1 VAARVPADRTH
12 LSIHRSPSSPSLS
25 GLGAV
30 APELVYAD
38 FAGVGRDWMSPDG
51 PYNEYLLVTLGM
63 AVSPFGTMAL
73 IALFI
78 GSVWLAR
85 ATGLAAAIANVLH
98 KIYYQIHLSLLP
110 TTTGQILRRCSL
122 SRSPHGSRGG
132 QACKAHG
139 HVGATAACTPT
150 QAAGNCAVSP
160 RSRRPTRRAC
170 VFVIMALA

>member
-1 VAARVPADRTH
+1 
-12 LSIHRSPSSPSLS
+12 
-25 GLGAV
+25 
-30 APELVYAD
+30 
-38 FAGVGRDWMSPDG
+38 MSPDG

-98 KIYYQIHLSLLP
+98 KIYYQIHVSLLP
-110 TTTGQILRRCSL
+110 TTTGQILHRCSL

-139 HVGATAACTPT
+139 HVGARPGVHTD
-150 QAAGNCAVSP
+150 AGG
-160 RSRRPTRRAC
+160 R
-170 VFVIMALA
+170 

>member
-1 VAARVPADRTH
+1 M
-12 LSIHRSPSSPSLS
+12 
-25 GLGAV
+25 
-30 APELVYAD
+30 VYAD

-110 TTTGQILRRCSL
+110 TTTA
-122 SRSPHGSRGG
+122 RSCIVVPSP
-132 QACKAHG
+132 G
-139 HVGATAACTPT
+139 HRTAAEADRP
-150 QAAGNCAVSP
+150 QSP
-160 RSRRPTRRAC
+160 RPRRGERGVHTDTGGR
-170 VFVIMALA
+170 

>member
-1 VAARVPADRTH
+1 M
-12 LSIHRSPSSPSLS
+12 
-25 GLGAV
+25 
-30 APELVYAD
+30 VYAD

-98 KIYYQIHLSLLP
+98 KIYYQIHVSLLP
-110 TTTGQILRRCSL
+110 TTTGQILHRCSL
-122 SRSPHGSRGG
+122 SKSPHGSRGG
-132 QACKAHG
+132 QACK
-139 HVGATAACTPT
+139 
-150 QAAGNCAVSP
+150 SP
-160 RSRRPTRRAC
+160 RPRRGERGVHTDAGGR
-170 VFVIMALA
+170 

>member
-1 VAARVPADRTH
+1 
-12 LSIHRSPSSPSLS
+12 
-25 GLGAV
+25 
-30 APELVYAD
+30 
-38 FAGVGRDWMSPDG
+38 M
-51 PYNEYLLVTLGM
+51 TLGR
-63 AVSPFGTMAL
+63 AVSPFGAMAL

-98 KIYYQIHLSLLP
+98 KIYYQIHVGPLP
-110 TTTGQILRRCSL
+110 TTTGQILHRCSL

-139 HVGATAACTPT
+139 DVGASAACTPT
-150 QAAGNCAVSP
+150 QAAGNRAVSP
-160 RSRRPTRRAC
+160 RSRRPTRRAG